1 MRATSGCELA
11 ATSPPAISL
20 YHFSPGH
27 LPGLVAF
34 LNVAFAGHRHYA
46 AITQADFAER
56 VLVKAHFDAAGLILA
71 LDGDRVAGAVHAIK
85 PPLVPGT
92 DWTAEIRHHIAWLAV
107 DPAHR
112 QQRIGHRLLSAAE
125 DYLYYC
131 PVYFAAQN
139 APFYGI
145 LERLWAPWYGS
156 TERMGVSAVND
167 KELIGWLGKRG
178 YHVTRPGDVTMSAAL
193 GPRETA
199 QDPGLAQRQLRI
211 VPIDE
216 RSPWCGDESGYQL
229 RTWGNN
235 GGRRYQGLVVA
246 DGNRAVG
253 SVVWYPMPQPAIAA
267 LAWIGLERQYR
278 GMRFGSYLLDLALAE
293 MAVQGYVSVEVHTHT
308 GESPEA
314 YSLFRRRGFQ
324 VIDYWVNLVKT

>member
-1 MRATSGCELA
+1 MAVTDAS
-11 ATSPPAISL
+11 AIGL
-20 YHFSPGH
+20 YRFSPAH
-27 LPGLVAF
+27 LPALVAF

-46 AITQADFAER
+46 AITPADFAER
-56 VLVKAHFDAAGLILA
+56 VLVRPQFDAAGLILA
-71 LDGDRVAGAVHAIK
+71 LDGERVAGAVHAIK
-85 PPLVPGT
+85 PPLVAT
-92 DWTAEIRHHIAWLAV
+92 ADWTAEVRHHIAWLAV
-107 DPAHR
+107 DPAYRRH
-112 QQRIGHRLLSAAE
+112 QIGHRLLGAAE

-167 KELIGWLGKRG
+167 KELIAWLGKRG
-178 YHVTRPGDVTMSAAL
+178 YHVTRPGDVAMSTAL
-193 GPRETA
+193 ETHERPP
-199 QDPGLAQRQLRI
+199 DPGLAERGLRI
-211 VPIDE
+211 VPVDE
-216 RSPWCGDESGYQL
+216 GSPWSGDEPGVQL
-229 RTWGNN
+229 RTWGSN
-235 GGRRYQGLVVA
+235 GGRRYKGLVVA

-267 LAWIGLERQYR
+267 LAWIGIERQYR
-278 GMRFGSYLLDLALAE
+278 GLRFGSYLLDLALAE
-293 MAVQGYVSVEVHTHT
+293 MAQQGYVLVEVHTHT

-314 YSLFRRRGFQ
+314 YALFRRRGFQ

>member
-1 MRATSGCELA
+1 MAVTNA
-11 ATSPPAISL
+11 AAIDL
-20 YHFSPGH
+20 YRFSPAH
-27 LPGLVAF
+27 LPALVAF
-34 LNVAFAGHRHYA
+34 LNIAFAGHRHYA
-46 AITQADFAER
+46 AITRADFAER
-56 VLVKAHFDAAGLILA
+56 VLVRPQFDAAGLILA

-85 PPLVPGT
+85 PPLVAAA
-92 DWTAEIRHHIAWLAV
+92 DWTAEVRHHIAWLAV
-107 DPAHR
+107 DPAYRRH
-112 QQRIGHRLLSAAE
+112 QIGHRLLSAAE

-167 KELIGWLGKRG
+167 KELIAWLGKRG
-178 YHVTRPGDVTMSAAL
+178 YHVTRPGDVTMSTAL
-193 GPRETA
+193 ETRG
-199 QDPGLAQRQLRI
+199 QPEDPGLASRGLRL

-216 RSPWCGDESGYQL
+216 RSPWPGDEPGVQL
-229 RTWGNN
+229 RTWGSN

-253 SVVWYPMPQPAIAA
+253 SVVWYPMPEPTIAA

-278 GMRFGSYLLDLALAE
+278 GLRFGSYLLDLALAG
-293 MAVQGYVSVEVHTHT
+293 MAQQGYVSVEVHTHT